1 MSKFK
6 GTKGKWFINDEEPLK
21 PEDYLEIM
29 VEVESKH
36 FTKVALGAVYDQRD
50 DVGKANA
57 KLIAAAPELLEALN
71 AITDNIETWLNTG
84 VAADKKISKELYNNA
99 VSAIKKATE

>member
-1 MSKFK
+1 MGTFK
-6 GTKGKWFINDEEPLK
+6 GTPGPWKFRVNATADGFYIQSEDEDRFDSFI
-21 PEDYLEIM
+21 
-29 VEVESKH
+29 
-36 FTKVALGAVYDQRD
+36 G
-50 DVGKANA
+50 DVGGGLQLKKEIETNA

-84 VAADKKISKELYNNA
+84 VAADKNISEELYNNA